1 MDEIRLYSA
10 TSFVGH
16 GADEGSIER
25 ALAHRPHAIIAQ
37 GTTTDAG
44 PYYLGT
50 GRSIMGKEALARDLE
65 IIIGAAQTGRIP
77 FIVSVGGSG
86 SNPST
91 QLGLQLVADICRQ
104 HGVRLKLGVVWGE
117 VDLTWL
123 SNRLRSGVLAKRIV
137 PSARLEEFLSPDTV
151 AKSTRVV
158 GQVGPEVLVNLL
170 REHPDL
176 NGIVTGRA
184 LDVGLYAA
192 LPLLHGFDRGLAMH
206 FGKIMEDGSL
216 AAVPGSGNDGLLGIL
231 RRDHFDLVPMNP
243 KRRCTPASVV
253 AHAFYERTD
262 PTREANPGGHL
273 DISLAKY
280 EQLDERTVRVTGG
293 RWIPADEYRV
303 KLEGVR
309 RVGYRSICI
318 AGIRDERFIRSA
330 NTIIADCRQIVDDY
344 FRSLPQGSYQV
355 IYRLYGRDAV
365 MAECEPSPVAEG
377 HEVCLVIDVVADS
390 QDRADSICSFASS
403 TLSHHGFPGRLSTAG
418 NLAMPFSPGRAI
430 SVGEVFQF
438 HIWHALPLQDPG
450 EPFKTEIITV
460 SGGSEKEAA

>member
-16 GADEGSIER
+16 GADEESIDR

-65 IIIGAAQTGRIP
+65 IIIGAAQKGRIP

-91 QLGLQLVADICRQ
+91 QLGLQLVADICRK

-117 VDLTWL
+117 VDLAWL

-151 AKSTRVV
+151 AKSTRIV

-206 FGKIMEDGSL
+206 FGKIMEDGS
-216 AAVPGSGNDGLLGIL
+216 
-231 RRDHFDLVPMNP
+231 
-243 KRRCTPASVV
+243 TPFAS
-253 AHAFYERTD
+253 T
-262 PTREANPGGHL
+262 P
-273 DISLAKY
+273 
-280 EQLDERTVRVTGG
+280 EQFRQL
-293 RWIPADEYRV
+293 IADEAPRWRKV
-303 KLEGVR
+303 V
-309 RVGYRSICI
+309 
-318 AGIRDERFIRSA
+318 
-330 NTIIADCRQIVDDY
+330 
-344 FRSLPQGSYQV
+344 
-355 IYRLYGRDAV
+355 RDAE
-365 MAECEPSPVAEG
+365 M
-377 HEVCLVIDVVADS
+377 
-390 QDRADSICSFASS
+390 RM
-403 TLSHHGFPGRLSTAG
+403 
-418 NLAMPFSPGRAI
+418 N
-430 SVGEVFQF
+430 
-438 HIWHALPLQDPG
+438 
-450 EPFKTEIITV
+450 
-460 SGGSEKEAA
+460 